1 MKAHCLTSLLA
12 LTCTLLFAQ
21 ELVKNGSFTVD
32 NSGVLHEWTLPDS
45 GQWRHA
51 NDDGIIQ
58 DGGAAGCLRFTP
70 NGQAPTVVT
79 QKLTLEGKKH
89 YILHVNVKHS
99 GCLPAVR
106 LVDANGNL
114 LNTFTGNKNLNDVW
128 ENDAASGFLTSAVV
142 ANPITLELIGTTT
155 DVHTGYSCFDN
166 ISISEKTAGGDDKLD
181 GMSDAFKPAGPN
193 IARGKSYTFSLKP
206 NYGYCTDKDDAI
218 QLTDGVYSQG
228 YFWVQK
234 STVGWS
240 RAPLV
245 GITIDLG
252 KEEPICGASWNT
264 AAGTAGVAWPA
275 GLQIFTSNDK
285 QNWEHC
291 GDLILLGTKRG
302 LPPQNT
308 YCTFQYATN
317 ELKSKGRYIQFIVSS
332 TSYAFVDEIEVYRG
346 PDNWLTELKPA
357 YAIQNPIALAKGKM
371 AQGSAM
377 VRMKTDL
384 QALTGLI
391 DKLPAPLRE
400 KAEAEAKALSDAL
413 LDNHDL
419 ENMEDYTTELPLGP
433 THAKILALN
442 RHLLQAQGLRAP
454 KLWHNN
460 RWDNLSIT
468 AIPPKQE
475 LVPLD
480 IHLMR
485 GEVRGETVN
494 ITNPYDEPIA
504 VTFQIKGLPAG
515 ANLKL
520 YEVLVTDTKQ
530 NVPVTDAL
538 RPANALPY
546 AASGRRLV
554 VVPAGCTRQLWLS
567 FDRPAAKAGTYSAT
581 LNAKPGS
588 GNFLNSPE
596 ADSKHRPIEAKLTL
610 TIYDKEFP
618 SRPTLHVG
626 GWDYVNGGNNYYK
639 SPNNL
644 VPKLA
649 LMKDIYVDSPWA
661 TNAVMPKGAVFDAE
675 GTITNEESL
684 DFTNWNEWTA
694 LFPEARNYCVFW
706 SVGTTFQKE
715 EMGTPRFEKKL
726 GQYLNAWCRYLKK
739 TGVNPKQ
746 LVILLLDEP
755 HNHEQDT
762 TIITW
767 AKAIKATCPDIT
779 LFEDPT
785 YLDPTKALPE
795 LYTCV
800 DILCPHTPHRVSGG
814 QAFRDFYVK
823 QREDGRTLWLYSCHG
838 PSRLLDPV
846 TYHRGQMWHA
856 FDMGA
861 VGTFYWALGCGG
873 GIGDSFKAYSQSGTE
888 YSPFFVSP
896 TGVMQSKHSE
906 GIREGVQDYEYMVML
921 RKRIADLRK
930 QGKTAQADKA
940 QAVLDSSLARVFDM
954 IKSAGS
960 SWEYWEKDKD
970 RSVMDEARIAI
981 LKALVE

>member
-1 MKAHCLTSLLA
+1 MKARLLTISLTLA
-12 LTCTLLFAQ
+12 CTMLFAQ
-21 ELVKNGSFTVD
+21 ELVKNGSFTADD
-32 NSGVLHEWTLPDS
+32 NGVLHGWSLPASD
-45 GQWRHA
+45 QWRHA

-58 DGGAAGCLRFTP
+58 DGGDAGCLRFTA
-70 NGQAPTVVT
+70 NGQTATVAS

-99 GCLPAVR
+99 GCIPAVR
-106 LVDANGNL
+106 IVDANGKYL
-114 LNTFTGNKNLNDVW
+114 ITFTGNKNLNDIW
-128 ENDAASGFLTSAVV
+128 ENDPESGFLTSDVV
-142 ANPITLELIGTTT
+142 ANPITLELVGTTT
-155 DVHTGYSCFDN
+155 EVSSGYSCFDN
-166 ISISEKTAGGDDKLD
+166 VSIKEKTGVDARQD
-181 GMSDAFKPAGPN
+181 GKPDVFKPAGPN

-206 NYGYCTDKDDAI
+206 NYGYCTDKDDTI

-234 STVGWS
+234 TTVGWS

-252 KEEPICGASWNT
+252 KEEPICGVSWNT
-264 AAGTAGVAWPA
+264 AAGVAGVAWPQ
-275 GLQIFTSNDK
+275 GLQIFTSNDN

-291 GDLILLGTKRG
+291 SDLIQLGTKRV

-346 PDNWLTELKPA
+346 PDSWLSELKPA
-357 YAIQNPIALAKGKM
+357 YAIQSPLALAKGKM

-377 VRMKTDL
+377 VRMKLDL
-384 QALTGLI
+384 QDLTGLI

-400 KAEAEAKALSDAL
+400 KAEAEAKALSEEL
-413 LDNHDL
+413 LDNHDM
-419 ENMEDYTTELPLGP
+419 ENKEDYTTELPLGP

-442 RHLLQAQGLRAP
+442 RFILQAQGLREP

-468 AIPPKQE
+468 AVPPKQE
-475 LVPLD
+475 LAPLAID
-480 IHLMR
+480 MMR

-494 ITNPYDEPIA
+494 ITNPYNAPIG
-504 VTFQIKGLPAG
+504 VSINVEGLPQG
-515 ANLKL
+515 ATLKL
-520 YEVLVTDTKQ
+520 NEVLVTDTKQ
-530 NVPVTDAL
+530 NQPIADAI
-538 RPANALPY
+538 RP
-546 AASGRRLV
+546 SKVDDRLLII
-554 VVPAGCTRQLWLS
+554 VPAGCTRQVWLS
-567 FDRPAAKAGTYSAT
+567 FDRPTAKPGTYSAT
-581 LNAKPGS
+581 LIAKPGS
-588 GNFLNSPE
+588 GNYLKTPDI
-596 ADSKHRPIEAKLTL
+596 DSKHRPIVAKLTL
-610 TIYDKEFP
+610 TIYNKEFP
-618 SRPTLHVG
+618 ARPTMHVG
-626 GWDYVNGGNNYYK
+626 GWDYVNGGNYYYK
-639 SPNNL
+639 SPGNL
-644 VPKLA
+644 IPKLA

-661 TNAVMPKGAVFDAE
+661 TSAVMPQGAQFDKE
-675 GTITNEESL
+675 GTLTNEESL
-684 DFTNWNEWTA
+684 NYANWNQWTA
-694 LFPEARNYCVFW
+694 LFPDARNYCVFW
-706 SVGTTFQKE
+706 SVGKTFQKAQ
-715 EMGTPRFEKKL
+715 MGTPMFEKKL
-726 GQYLNAWCRYLKK
+726 GEYLNAWCRYLKK

-755 HNHEQDT
+755 HNHEQDA
-762 TIITW
+762 TIIAW

-795 LYTCV
+795 LFTCV

-814 QAFRDFYVK
+814 KTFRDFYVK

-838 PSRLLDPV
+838 PSRLLDPI

-906 GIREGVQDYEYMVML
+906 ALREGVQDYEYMVML
-921 RKRIADLRK
+921 REKIANLRQ

-940 QAVLDSSLARVFDM
+940 QTLLDASIARVLDTITVASNA
-954 IKSAGS
+954 
-960 SWEYWEKDKD
+960 WEKEKD
-970 RSVMDEARIAI
+970 RSVMDQARIAI
-981 LKALVE
+981 LKALVD